1 MFVQCFLG
9 AGAEKHPDL
18 SRICKRSSLTT
29 EPSLIMSSDIK
40 RKLDKLASQ
49 LPGDSDNR
57 QDLHEAINELRE
69 KSAEK
74 RKSRPAIRYH
84 RDMPRTYQSARSK
97 TPPGDDAV
105 KLEEAVEGTERH
117 TSDGNPFYLIENS
130 LCDIEDQA
138 GKLQS
143 AFRAAMQDPDSG
155 LYQRLQKLAPVEN
168 ISPSD
173 AIFVDLETT
182 GLSCSPL
189 FLIGIMTWDDG
200 ELVVRQFL
208 ARDYSEEKATIA
220 RFAKTFRNSKL
231 LVTFNGK
238 SFDMPYLRMR
248 AATTQV
254 NIPEDPAHFDLLHV
268 CRRAWKDS
276 LPNCKLQT
284 LETHICRR
292 PRYGDIPGDQIPEAY
307 HSFVR
312 TGDARQM
319 INILHHNMLDII
331 TMADLMVRLPP
342 LDDDE

>member
-1 MFVQCFLG
+1 
-9 AGAEKHPDL
+9 
-18 SRICKRSSLTT
+18 
-29 EPSLIMSSDIK
+29 MSDKIK
-40 RKLDKLASQ
+40 KKLDELASQ
-49 LPGDSDNR
+49 VPDDSSNR
-57 QDLHEAINELRE
+57 KDLQEAIDDLRQ

-84 RDMPRTYQSARSK
+84 RDMPRTYQSAHPN
-97 TPPGDDAV
+97 TPPGNDAV
-105 KLEEAVEGTERH
+105 ELEEAVEGTEVH
-117 TSDGNPFYLIENS
+117 TSDDDAFYLIENS

-143 AFRAAMQDPDSG
+143 AFRSAMQDSDSG
-155 LYQRLQKLAPVEN
+155 LYQRLEKLVPEGN
-168 ISPSD
+168 ITPSD

-208 ARDYSEEKATIA
+208 ARDYSEERATIA
-220 RFAKTFRNSKL
+220 RFASTFRDRKL

-238 SFDMPYLRMR
+238 SFDMPYVRMR

-254 NIPEDPAHFDLLHV
+254 DVPEDPAHFDLLHV

-276 LPNCKLQT
+276 LPDCKLQT

-292 PRYGDIPGDQIPEAY
+292 PRYGDIPGDRIPEAY
-307 HSFVR
+307 HAFVR
-312 TGDARQM
+312 SGDAREM
-319 INILHHNMLDII
+319 INILHHNMLDIV

-342 LDDDE
+342 VDRDDG